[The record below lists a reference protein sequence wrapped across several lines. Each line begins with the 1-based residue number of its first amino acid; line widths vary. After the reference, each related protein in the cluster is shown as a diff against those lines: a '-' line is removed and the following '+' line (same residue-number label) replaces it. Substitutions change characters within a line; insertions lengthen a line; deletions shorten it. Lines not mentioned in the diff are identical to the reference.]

1 MSWLPV
7 ILWTRWAKD
16 RSLWPKIIQIFPVL
30 AALEFLAGVVIFAE
44 TLTMRS
50 GVDDCNKL
58 LAKLGLR
65 TMSLTSL
72 YVFPVVMM
80 GLGAKWFQRVK
91 QLKALLANPGSLPV
105 QADYVPPVV
114 AVEAVP
120 VQDRLI
126 RSATA

>member
-1 MSWLPV
+1 
-7 ILWTRWAKD
+7 
-16 RSLWPKIIQIFPVL
+16 
-30 AALEFLAGVVIFAE
+30 
-44 TLTMRS
+44 MRS

-105 QADYVPPVV
+105 QADYAPPVV

-120 VQDRLI
+120 VQDRI
-126 RSATA
+126 